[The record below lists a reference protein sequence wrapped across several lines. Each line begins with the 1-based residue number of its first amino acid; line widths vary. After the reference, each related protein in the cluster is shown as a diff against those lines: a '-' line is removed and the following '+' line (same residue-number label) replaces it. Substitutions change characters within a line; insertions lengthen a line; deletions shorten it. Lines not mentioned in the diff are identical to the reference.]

1 MKSRALE
8 IGSWTLRVL
17 LAAVFAFAAYR
28 KFTGH
33 PIPVATFQGLGL
45 GQWFRY
51 LTGVLEL
58 AGAVG
63 LLIPAI
69 HLWAAAGLALVMVGA
84 AATHLF
90 FVGGSAVLAFVLL
103 GALVVVL
110 AIGMRFGRQAAGAP
124 RASDGH

>member
-1 MKSRALE
+1 MKPRVLAVV
-8 IGSWTLRVL
+8 SWTLRVL

-33 PIPVATFQGLGL
+33 PIPVATFEGLGL
-45 GQWFRY
+45 GQWFRFV
-51 LTGVLEL
+51 TGALEL

-63 LLIPAI
+63 LLIPAT
-69 HLWAAAGLALVMVGA
+69 HLWAAAGLSLVMVGA

-103 GALVVVL
+103 GALVAVL
-110 AIGMRFGRQAAGAP
+110 AIGIRGDSQAAGAL
-124 RASDGH
+124 RASDRH

>member
-33 PIPVATFQGLGL
+33 PIPVATFEGLGL

-51 LTGVLEL
+51 LTGLLEL

-110 AIGMRFGRQAAGAP
+110 AIGMRK
-124 RASDGH
+124 

>member
-1 MKSRALE
+1 MRPRVLE

-17 LAAVFAFAAYR
+17 RAAVFAFAAYR

-33 PIPVATFQGLGL
+33 PIPVATFEGLGL
-45 GQWFRY
+45 GRWFRY

-110 AIGMRFGRQAAGAP
+110 AIGMRVGRQAAGAP